1 MRTGG
6 CRCGSIRYE
15 VTGDPVASV
24 ACHCRDCQYV
34 SGGGANYS
42 MVFRHADFKVVTGSP
57 KIYKAK
63 PASGGSFFCAACG
76 VHVFSQPDTHRHL
89 VAIKV
94 GSLDD
99 SSDFRVQADIW
110 MKSAPV
116 WHHRHE
122 DAKQFDGNPG

>member
-15 VTGDPVASV
+15 VTGDPVAGV

-42 MVFRHADFKVVTGSP
+42 MVFRHTGFKVVKGSP
-57 KIYKAK
+57 TIYKAK

-76 VHVFSQPDTHRHL
+76 VHVFSQPDTHLHL

-99 SSDFRVQADIW
+99 SSDFHVQADIW
-110 MKSAPV
+110 IKSAPV

-122 DAKQFDGNPG
+122 GAKQFDGNAG

>member
-1 MRTGG
+1 LPRLPVRLGRRRELFDG
-6 CRCGSIRYE
+6 VPARRLQGRDGQPEDLQGEAYQWRQLLLCGLRRAR
-15 VTGDPVASV
+15 P
-24 ACHCRDCQYV
+24 
-34 SGGGANYS
+34 
-42 MVFRHADFKVVTGSP
+42 
-57 KIYKAK
+57 
-63 PASGGSFFCAACG
+63 
-76 VHVFSQPDTHRHL
+76 FSQPDTHLHL

-122 DAKQFDGNPG
+122 DAKQFDGNAG